1 MSGPNGG
8 RESLWRRAVREAK
21 QAAAGKTTF
30 RPIPLLV
37 VTLIVWAVIAWSK
50 GMDAALPLLA
60 AVIVLAYPVMLL
72 IWGIVFVAVFGVSLV
87 LLPVGDAVDAHL
99 ARRSRNRHVR
109 RD

>member
-1 MSGPNGG
+1 MPGPGGG

-21 QAAAGKTTF
+21 QAAGDRTTF

-37 VTLIVWAVIAWSK
+37 VALIVWAVIAWSK

-87 LLPVGDAVDAHL
+87 LLPVGDAVDAHF